1 MTAATQVL
9 EALSSLRQYRKDG
22 QRAPHKPLLALLAL
36 GRLAQTGSSEV
47 PWSLAEDRLAQ
58 LLADFG
64 PSSSPRAQ
72 SAAYPF
78 THLRTDGVWRLD
90 QDVPMDKVGPLR
102 RGDVVGSFTPDI
114 ESALR
119 SDPSLLREAARLL
132 VTTQFPETLVPDVLT
147 SVGLDVDDVL
157 GAGVRSLGPA
167 GGPERRRDPRWRAAV
182 LQAWD
187 HRCAFCGYDGRLVSA
202 VAGIEG
208 AHVRWFTFDGP
219 DELDNGLAMCSL
231 HHKLFDLGAL
241 GLDDDLTV
249 LVSEAFT
256 ARTDAGRA
264 VYELHGQRLQLR
276 PGAVRPAAE
285 HLAWH
290 AREVFKSPSLAA

>member
-1 MTAATQVL
+1 MTAAAQVL
-9 EALSSLRQYRKDG
+9 QAFSSLRQYAKDG
-22 QRAPHKPLLALLAL
+22 RRAPHKPLLALLAL
-36 GRLAQTGSSEV
+36 GRLSETGSSAV

-58 LLADFG
+58 MLVDFG
-64 PSSSPRAQ
+64 PSSTRRAQ

-78 THLRTDGVWRLD
+78 THLRTDGVWCLD
-90 QDVPMDKVGPLR
+90 HDVPMGNVGPLR
-102 RGDVVGSFTPDI
+102 QGKVVGRFAPEI

-119 SDPSLLREAARLL
+119 SDPALAREAARLL
-132 VTTQFPETLVPDVLT
+132 VTKHFPETLVPDVLA
-147 SVGLDVDDVL
+147 SVGLDVDEVL
-157 GAGVRSLGPA
+157 GAGVRGVVPTA
-167 GGPERRRDPRWRAAV
+167 GARRRDPRWRALV

-187 HRCAFCGYDGRLVSA
+187 HQCAFCGYDGRLASA

-208 AHVRWFTFDGP
+208 AHVRWFNFDGP
-219 DELDNGLAMCSL
+219 DELDNGLALCSL

-256 ARTDAGRA
+256 ARTAAGRA
-264 VYELHGQRLQLR
+264 VYDLQGQRLQPR
-276 PGAVRPAAE
+276 PGTVRPAAK

-290 AREVFKSPSLAA
+290 TNEVFKSPALAA